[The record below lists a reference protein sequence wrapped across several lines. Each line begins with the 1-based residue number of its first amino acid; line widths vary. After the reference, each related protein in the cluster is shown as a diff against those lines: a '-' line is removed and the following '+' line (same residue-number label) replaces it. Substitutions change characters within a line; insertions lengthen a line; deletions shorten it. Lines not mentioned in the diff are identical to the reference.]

1 MYFRNCRPQKTW
13 LDQCRKTPVS
23 TDPSESNMVNAPNI
37 VEICMAERS
46 PYLLITVKAI
56 DWQTLCVSDMEDLK
70 TVS

>member
-1 MYFRNCRPQKTW
+1 MYFPSYGPQKTW

-37 VEICMAERS
+37 VEICMAEPS